1 MGKKLNLFGDD
12 LILHIRE
19 LANARQKR
27 FYEKNKE
34 SLKQKRDLKKKECI
48 ELKTDN
54 EELEKQIQA
63 LKPLEPPAELSK
75 LSITNFIEEFYEN
88 SLTRKSYINN
98 LNQLMRIIDCSG
110 NFITCLNNFENVKT
124 LMADAK
130 KSADGEP
137 YSLNSKV
144 GYVRL
149 ITTLIRDLK
158 MGVKIKGR
166 RLVLKKD
173 LIDKYTDLY
182 QEYQLDANSMKKDKL
197 IDVNEAVPSWDHYIR
212 LIEDNYGLE
221 SKEYLLF
228 RIYRE
233 IPVRDNM
240 QMLLTARK
248 GEKPEHDNLFY
259 VPRTAL
265 DGNAIFKLLA
275 EHYKT
280 GKRYGTND
288 YNISHETT
296 ELIKAYMEKHNI
308 QYGEYLF
315 GNKKL
320 TKLISDVNNKLGFST
335 GINLIRHSIVSTVY
349 ANNPTNAE
357 KVKLARL
364 MLHSTETAE
373 KSYVRPLLPNPYAEA
388 IHTPTPKRRGRKK
401 KDD

>member
-1 MGKKLNLFGDD
+1 
-12 LILHIRE
+12 

-34 SLKQKRDLKKKECI
+34 TLKQKRDLKKKECT

-54 EELEKQIQA
+54 EQLEKQIQS

-75 LSITNFIEEFYEN
+75 ISITKFINEFYEN
-88 SLTRKSYINN
+88 VTTKKSYINN

-110 NFITCLNNFENVKT
+110 NLTTCLNNFDNVKN
-124 LMADAK
+124 LMSDAK
-130 KSADGEP
+130 QINGEP
-137 YSLNSKV
+137 YSLNSKI

-158 MGVKIKGR
+158 MGIKIKGR

-182 QEYQLDANSMKKDKL
+182 NEYQLDAESAKKDKL
-197 IDVNEAVPSWDHYIR
+197 LDENQAVPSWDHYMR
-212 LIEDNYGLE
+212 LVEDNYGLE

-228 RIYRE
+228 RLYRE

-248 GEKPEHDNLFY
+248 GEKPEKDNLLY

-265 DGNAIFKLLA
+265 DGNAIFKLLGDNF
-275 EHYKT
+275 KT

-296 ELIKAYMEKHNI
+296 EMIKTYMKKNEIN
-308 QYGEYLF
+308 YGEYLF

-320 TKLISDVNNKLGFST
+320 TKVISDVNTKLGFST

-364 MLHSTETAE
+364 MTHSADTAE
-373 KSYVRPLLPNPYAEA
+373 KSYVRPLLPNPYLEA
-388 IHTPTPKRRGRKK
+388 PTQPPKKRGRRKK
-401 KDD
+401 GD